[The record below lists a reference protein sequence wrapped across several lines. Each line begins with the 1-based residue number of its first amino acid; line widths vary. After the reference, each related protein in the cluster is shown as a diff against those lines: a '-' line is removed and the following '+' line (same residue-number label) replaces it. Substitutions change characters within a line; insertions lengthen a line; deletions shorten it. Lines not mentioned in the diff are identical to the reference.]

1 MNDLNKVSRQI
12 TGGGRGGGELRKMA
26 VTSVSIKRH
35 HNVLEIFKELRNVV

>member
-12 TGGGRGGGELRKMA
+12 TGGGGGELRKMA

-35 HNVLEIFKELRNVV
+35 HNVLEIFEELRNFI